1 MIIRQKL
8 LDQIQHLLLQF
19 RVVVLTGPRQVGKTT
34 LARHFVDIQSANYF
48 DLELPADR
56 RRLAQPVD
64 ALSSLIGLVVIDEV
78 QRAPDLFSVLRALVD
93 RSDRK
98 GQFLILGSAA
108 PALLNQVGESLL
120 GRAATLEIPGFG
132 LDETADT
139 VADEAADESTVET
152 IRSRG
157 KNLWFRGGYPESFL
171 ASDDAASLLWRQQLT
186 SRYVESDLAQL
197 GINIPAPAM
206 LRFWQMAAHYS
217 GKIWN
222 SAEPARSLGLSES
235 TVRRYLDVL
244 HQTYMVRQLL
254 PWFEN
259 IGKRQVKAPK
269 IIFRDSG
276 LLHSLLGIESYQQL
290 LSHPYLGASWESFV
304 IEQVIRYAKP
314 SASYFWA
321 SHGGAELDLLLIR
334 GRERV
339 GVEVKR
345 SDAPSLTKSMQI
357 AVEDLKLD
365 RLFVVYP
372 GFHRYR
378 LSDRVEVVPLNA
390 ILANV

>member
-8 LDQIQHLLLQF
+8 LDQIRYLLAQF

-56 RRLAQPVD
+56 RRLDQPVD
-64 ALSSLIGLVVIDEV
+64 ALRNLTGLVAIDEV
-78 QRAPDLFSVLRALVD
+78 QRAPDLFPVLRALVD

-120 GRAATLEIPGFG
+120 GRAATLEVPGLG
-132 LDETADT
+132 IDETSDEF
-139 VADEAADESTVET
+139 ADETTTSDSSSAIDAHED
-152 IRSRG
+152 
-157 KNLWFRGGYPESFL
+157 KLWFRGGYPESFL
-171 ASDDAASLLWRQQLT
+171 ATNDQASSLWRQQLI

-206 LRFWQMAAHYS
+206 LRFWQMAAHYN

-276 LLHSLLGIESYQQL
+276 IFHSLLGIESYQQL

-314 SASYFWA
+314 SAAYFWA

-334 GRERV
+334 GQERV

-357 AVEDLKLD
+357 AIEDLKLD

-372 GFHRYR
+372 GVHRYR
-378 LSDRVEVVPLNA
+378 LSERVEVVPLNA
-390 ILANV
+390 ILANR

>member
-1 MIIRQKL
+1 MIIRQRL
-8 LDQIQHLLLQF
+8 LDQIRNLLAQF

-34 LARHFVDIQSANYF
+34 LARHFVDIHSANYF

-56 RRLAQPVD
+56 RRLDQPVD
-64 ALSSLIGLVVIDEV
+64 ALGNLTGLVVIDEV
-78 QRAPDLFSVLRALVD
+78 QRAPDLFPVLRALVD
-93 RSDRK
+93 RSNRK

-120 GRAATLEIPGFG
+120 GRAATMEVPGLG
-132 LDETADT
+132 LDEITD
-139 VADEAADESTVET
+139 DNGDSTKAL
-152 IRSRG
+152 RDD
-157 KNLWFRGGYPESFL
+157 KLWFRGGYPESFL
-171 ASDDAASLLWRQQLT
+171 APSDQASSLWRQQLI

-206 LRFWQMAAHYS
+206 LRFWQMAAHYN

-259 IGKRQVKAPK
+259 IGKRQVRAPK

-276 LLHSLLGIESYQQL
+276 IFHCLLGIESYQQL
-290 LSHPYLGASWESFV
+290 LTHPYLGASWEGFV

-314 SASYFWA
+314 SAAYFWA
-321 SHGGAELDLLLIR
+321 SHGGAELDLLFMR
-334 GRERV
+334 GQERV
-339 GVEVKR
+339 GIEVKR
-345 SDAPSLTKSMQI
+345 SDAPSLTKSMRI
-357 AVEDLKLD
+357 AIEDLKLD

-372 GFHRYR
+372 GVHRYR
-378 LSDRVEVVPLNA
+378 LSERVEVVPLSA
-390 ILANV
+390 ILQNR